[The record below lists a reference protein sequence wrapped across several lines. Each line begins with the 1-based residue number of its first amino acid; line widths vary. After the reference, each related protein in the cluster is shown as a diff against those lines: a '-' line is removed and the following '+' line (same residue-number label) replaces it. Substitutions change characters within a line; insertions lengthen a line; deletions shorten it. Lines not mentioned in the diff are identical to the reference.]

1 MSRNT
6 MLFTLI
12 YDLRNPPQ
20 WRLPSDEFYGRF
32 LDQVAW
38 ADAHGFDSVGLSEHH
53 FEDDG
58 YLPSPLVLGAAI
70 AARTKKIR
78 IAPMVTLLSLR
89 HPVQFA
95 EEAALVDII
104 SGGRLDLTVGA
115 GHHDAE
121 FEGYGISKRERA
133 GRMDE
138 ALQIVR
144 MCWEEEEFS
153 FEGRYWQLRNVRM
166 TPKPVQRP
174 RPRIVLGG
182 NSEGAA
188 RRAARHADG
197 FAPSGQ
203 QWMESYYDELA
214 LLGKK
219 PGLPP
224 PSVPR
229 LPFFLH
235 VARDP
240 DAAWRRAAP
249 HALYEWNEYSR
260 HRVNDPNS
268 FFKLTDDAD
277 WLRSN
282 GIYVVLTPK
291 EAVALGEE
299 RKRVNGE
306 SAVLGFRPISGG
318 LPFDLALE
326 SLELIAG
333 EVMPRLRD

>member
-1 MSRNT
+1 
-6 MLFTLI
+6 MLFTLT

-20 WRLPSDEFYGRF
+20 WRLLFDEFYGRF

-38 ADAHGFDSVGLSEHH
+38 VDAHGFDSVGLSEHH

-70 AARTKKIR
+70 AARTTKIR

-104 SGGRLDLTVGA
+104 SAGRLDLTVGA

-138 ALQIVR
+138 ALQIVK

-203 QWMESYYDELA
+203 QWMEPYYDELVR
-214 LLGKK
+214 LGKK
-219 PGLPP
+219 PGSPP

-240 DAAWRRAAP
+240 DAAWRRIAP

-282 GIYVVLTPK
+282 GIYVVLTPE

-299 RKRVNGE
+299 RRSANGAK
-306 SAVLGFRPISGG
+306 AVLGFRPISGG
-318 LPFDLALE
+318 LPFDLAQE